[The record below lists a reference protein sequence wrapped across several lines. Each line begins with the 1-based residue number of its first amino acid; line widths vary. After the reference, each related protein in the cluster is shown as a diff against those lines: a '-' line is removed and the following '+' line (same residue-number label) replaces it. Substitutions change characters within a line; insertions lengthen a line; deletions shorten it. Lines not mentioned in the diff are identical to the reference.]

1 MDRDENVEIETLHA
15 TIRRLLKYYSLQTHK
30 RKFKQM
36 NADWTLRRMRKYS
49 REPAKAANLPKPHTH
64 KRHKPTHTEKKANA
78 KATSKAKAA
87 SHSRYAQAGR
97 AKPRT
102 ARKGTISMWNAW
114 QSKYGGDDKGNFHKL
129 NPKYREWKS
138 NASPE
143 DIAAL
148 REEAKGAT
156 HSLRHGMRAP
166 LGGKARD
173 KAREWARRSARAAAV
188 AGAAAAVNQP
198 STQDGGSASAGEA
211 GAPQDQFAHAL
222 ALIEVPRAGAVSRAG
237 VLVKSDSEERWTRGG
252 GRLGR

>member
-1 MDRDENVEIETLHA
+1 MLTALRDFNEFLKWIREKKFCMMDDHSEEFVKALTPPEKHEDAAAILEERAAMDRDENVEIETLHA

-64 KRHKPTHTEKKANA
+64 KRHKPTHTEKKAKA

-97 AKPRT
+97 AKPRVR
-102 ARKGTISMWNAW
+102 AGHKGVISMWNVW
-114 QSKYGGDDKGNFHKL
+114 QSKYGGADKGNFPKL
-129 NPKYREWKS
+129 QPRYREWMS

-143 DIAAL
+143 EIAAL

-156 HSLRHGMRAP
+156 HSIQHGMRAP
-166 LGGKARD
+166 LGGKA
-173 KAREWARRSARAAAV
+173 
-188 AGAAAAVNQP
+188 QP
-198 STQDGGSASAGEA
+198 SAG
-211 GAPQDQFAHAL
+211 FL
-222 ALIEVPRAGAVSRAG
+222 
-237 VLVKSDSEERWTRGG
+237 
-252 GRLGR
+252 